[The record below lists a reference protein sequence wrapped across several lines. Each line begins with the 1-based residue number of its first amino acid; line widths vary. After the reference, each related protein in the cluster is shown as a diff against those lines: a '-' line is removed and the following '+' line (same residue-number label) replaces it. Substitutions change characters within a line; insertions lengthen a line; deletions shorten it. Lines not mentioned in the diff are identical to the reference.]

1 MLIVVGSTFTLLF
14 QDSAGGLEFEDR
26 SNKNEFLP
34 AAPDGDKLYLNVGDM
49 LMRLSNSKEL
59 AASWS
64 YLSANAASLTALDHF
79 PSATHRVAVPQS
91 LHGAKEQ
98 MTSARYSIP
107 YFVLPDD
114 DAVIFPQAS
123 CVGANGKAQYERTT
137 LVDYAAY
144 MSKWQY
150 EDSGHGA

>member
-1 MLIVVGSTFTLLF
+1 MLIVADSTFILLF
-14 QDSAGGLEFEDR
+14 QDTAGGLEFEDR
-26 SNKNEFLP
+26 SSKDAFLP
-34 AAPDGDKLYLNVGDM
+34 AVPDGDKLYLNVGDM
-49 LMRLSNSKEL
+49 LMRLSNSKTRVISVIMT
-59 AASWS
+59 AGAV
-64 YLSANAASLTALDHF
+64 SLTCIDYF
-79 PSATHRVAVPQS
+79 PSATHRVAVPQGLQS
-91 LHGAKEQ
+91 GKDQ

-123 CVGANGKAQYERTT
+123 CVGPSGQAQYERTI

-150 EDSGHGA
+150 ENS